1 MRVRGQVV
9 HHSQRPPYFG
19 STIENTTMEIDYT
32 NIISFWFTEIESK
45 LWFKKDDAF
54 DQLLREKYGEL
65 HHRAAQAELFT
76 WRSSAEGRLAE
87 IIVLDQ
93 FSRNMY
99 RDSPKAFAS
108 DPLALALAQEAV
120 SLGLDQQLEP
130 QKRTFLYMPYMHS
143 ESLLVHDNALK
154 LFTELGRENNL
165 EFEKKHRAI
174 IEKFGRY
181 PHRNNTLGR
190 QSTVAEYEFLTQ
202 PGSSF

>member
-1 MRVRGQVV
+1 
-9 HHSQRPPYFG
+9 
-19 STIENTTMEIDYT
+19 MEIDYT